1 MPRRISDQIGKLVSI
16 ERRRHD
22 YRMVKLE
29 AFLELFLKA
38 HAICQPA
45 RDFDLNQ
52 ALFAGQGQQTISHRL
67 HEPPQIISSS
77 DARALAE
84 TLEVALKDL
93 PAARRKELRPTDTVG
108 TFVGEA
114 VRDGP
119 DPDSK
124 SYLSW
129 KRRWIVVEFIALCLQ
144 GDLEVRRM

>member
-1 MPRRISDQIGKLVSI
+1 MAFEVEAIETGRRMGLHISDWKNLL
-16 ERRRHD
+16 D
-22 YRMVKLE
+22 L
-29 AFLELFLKA
+29 A
-38 HAICQPA
+38 HQYGWRPRA
-45 RDFDLNQ
+45 DL
-52 ALFAGQGQQTISHRL
+52 GHRL

-93 PAARRKELRPTDTVG
+93 PAERRKELRPTDTVG

-129 KRRWIVVEFIALCLQ
+129 KRRWIVVEFIALC
-144 GDLEVRRM
+144 